1 MNMCLGELPTAG
13 DDDPK
18 KAAEDGSITREQLL
32 RLLSGHQDE
41 VEALHP
47 KKPAKNDGITRE
59 EVLRLL
65 GAHQEEV
72 EALQAEVARLAARE
86 PGGGDDDR
94 PDAECLEEMLD
105 AEGEGFTGLPVDRLY
120 EKADESYFFRV
131 QCMVM
136 YNGFDRWTTFHF
148 LFVVFVV
155 AMQIGALQTVWQ
167 SVWLVTDFS
176 QWVGADDPD
185 FVGEYYPIGVPR
197 PTDYWALLEHYDS
210 HKVYGVLFIVVF
222 PLVFT
227 CVCVTISLRA
237 EMEEWK
243 AGYVLFR
250 RELRNFYDNRAAAD
264 GKPADD
270 GAPLRRRPSASE
282 VNAAVPRPRLF
293 RRLAAC
299 LFTHYVRAS
308 IVWYFIDG
316 SAMVLGTADGPFN
329 LLLNAVALVYIL
341 DIDDLLRLDMPSNNF
356 FGVEDA
362 AQRKRYRARN
372 RQARA
377 VFREVVKAVRAAP
390 TRLLDAYHGVGWL
403 SPVCICLALFHMSAR
418 FQRHTQRGRLVSAD
432 DDSWRGATHASLTA
446 SYNYTMYAVLIVL
459 LVDAQLAAYVSLA
472 DEARGSW
479 RPLAE
484 AAAWFLVDGLVLAL
498 IRQIALRYA
507 VHCLLPYTMSEETWP
522 MRFWKRLDP
531 TPNRPNEQSYYAY
544 DYDGATD
551 DAYS

>member
-1 MNMCLGELPTAG
+1 MISCLGELPTAG

-18 KAAEDGSITREQLL
+18 KAADNGITREDVL

-47 KKPAKNDGITRE
+47 KKPAENDGITRE

-250 RELRNFYDNRAAAD
+250 RELRNFD

-377 VFREVVKAVRAAP
+377 VFREVVEAVRAAP

-484 AAAWFLVDGLVLAL
+484 AVAWFLVDGLVLAL

>member
-1 MNMCLGELPTAG
+1 MNACFGELPTAR
-13 DDDPK
+13 DDYPDDYPKKKAAEDDGPK
-18 KAAEDGSITREQLL
+18 KAAEDGS
-32 RLLSGHQDE
+32 
-41 VEALHP
+41 
-47 KKPAKNDGITRE
+47 ITRE

-86 PGGGDDDR
+86 PGGGGDDGR

-136 YNGFDRWTTFHF
+136 YNGFDLWTTFHF
-148 LFVVFVV
+148 LFVVVVV

-176 QWVGADDPD
+176 QWAGADDPD
-185 FVGEYYPIGVPR
+185 VVGEYYPSGVPW
-197 PTDYWALLEHYDS
+197 PTDYWGLLEHYDS

-250 RELRNFYDNRAAAD
+250 RELRNFYDNRAAV
-264 GKPADD
+264 DD
-270 GAPLRRRPSASE
+270 KAAAATTRRAE
-282 VNAAVPRPRLF
+282 
-293 RRLAAC
+293 
-299 LFTHYVRAS
+299 
-308 IVWYFIDG
+308 
-316 SAMVLGTADGPFN
+316 
-329 LLLNAVALVYIL
+329 
-341 DIDDLLRLDMPSNNF
+341 
-356 FGVEDA
+356 
-362 AQRKRYRARN
+362 AQRERG
-372 RQARA
+372 ARA
-377 VFREVVKAVRAAP
+377 VFREVVEAVRAAP
-390 TRLLDAYHGVGWL
+390 KRLLDAYHGVGWL

-418 FQRHTQRGRLVSAD
+418 FQRHTQRGGSSPRTTTRSGGDARV
-432 DDSWRGATHASLTA
+432 LTA
-446 SYNYTMYAVLIVL
+446 SYNYTMYAVLVVL
-459 LVDAQLAAYVSLA
+459 LVDAQTAAYVSLA
-472 DEARGSW
+472 DEARRSW
-479 RPLAE
+479 RPMAE

-522 MRFWKRLDP
+522 MRFWKRA
-531 TPNRPNEQSYYAY
+531 RPDAESARAELRLLLLRRS
-544 DYDGATD
+544 DGRRLFVRR
-551 DAYS
+551 